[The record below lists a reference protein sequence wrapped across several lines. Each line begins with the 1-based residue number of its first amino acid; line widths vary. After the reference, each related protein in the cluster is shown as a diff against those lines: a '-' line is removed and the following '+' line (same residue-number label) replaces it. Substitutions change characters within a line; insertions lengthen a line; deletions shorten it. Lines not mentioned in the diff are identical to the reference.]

1 MAPLPGSQLPPGD
14 FPSHTYGCNGRDLLR
29 NLAATLGLVLLA
41 GFAALALLKSGLAG
55 TPALLGNPDSTILAT
70 KARLAS
76 GTSPARIVWVG
87 DSSCLINVDVPT
99 LRSAGIETVNL
110 GTLSYLGIDAFGLLA
125 QRFCRDRSGL
135 KVVLVVHPE
144 CLRLAQTSVEHRE
157 ILETALELRR
167 PAWNLRRDSL
177 AAMLGFEDFRT
188 RWIDRSLPTPLSG
201 SLGQRYGF
209 TGNLQRELLETGGTL
224 EETAHYDPRTTP
236 GSADYRIAPRIQS
249 ECRRFRA
256 LLPREVSLR
265 LILSPVPQ
273 SHALRRHETTVF
285 EISKSLAGW
294 LEADEAQ
301 GSQPWIL
308 PDADFGTPTHLRPEA
323 ARRYTRQLAEG
334 LLSRPEPIQSGSTWK
349 TPAPA
354 APAPAVLNQRL

>member
-14 FPSHTYGCNGRDLLR
+14 FPSHSYGCDRRDLTR
-29 NLAATLGLVLLA
+29 NFAATLSLVLLA

-55 TPALLGNPDSTILAT
+55 TPALLGDPDSTILAT

-76 GTSPARIVWVG
+76 EASPARIVWVG

-99 LRSAGIETVNL
+99 LHSAGIETVNL

-135 KVVLVVHPE
+135 EVVLVVHPE

-157 ILETALELRR
+157 ILDTALGLGR
-167 PAWNLRRDSL
+167 PAPNFRRDSL
-177 AAMLGFEDFRT
+177 AAMLRFEDLRA
-188 RWIDRSLPTPLSG
+188 RWIDRSFPTPLRG
-201 SLGQRYGF
+201 SLGERYGF
-209 TGNLQRELLETGGTL
+209 TQDLQRELLKTGGTL
-224 EETAHYDPRTTP
+224 EETAQYDPRTTP

-256 LLPREVSLR
+256 LLPRGVSLR

-273 SHALRRHETTVF
+273 SHALRRHEATVS
-285 EISKSLAGW
+285 EISKSLTGW

-301 GSQPWIL
+301 GSLPWIL

-334 LLSRPEPIQSGSTWK
+334 FKSRPKPIQSGSTLRAS
-349 TPAPA
+349 TPA
-354 APAPAVLNQRL
+354 APTAAMPTQGL